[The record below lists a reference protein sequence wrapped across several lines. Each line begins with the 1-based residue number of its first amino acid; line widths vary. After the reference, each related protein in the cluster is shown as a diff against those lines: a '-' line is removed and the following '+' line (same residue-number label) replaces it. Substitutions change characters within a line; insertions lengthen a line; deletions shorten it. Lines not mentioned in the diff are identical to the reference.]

1 MYCYGLHEPLK
12 IFRSVTFS
20 ERIFLLILGIV
31 CFQLAIIC
39 WYIPTKINKIL
50 YDEVGSRALIQAKQL
65 AHNPIIIR
73 CIQMQNT
80 ERLRN
85 YVYTMQHRYSDA
97 DYIVIGDANQI
108 HLVHPD
114 PAQIGQHME
123 GNDNRFV
130 LQNHAEVT
138 MGRGTLGLSMRGKAP
153 IEDQQGHIIGIV
165 SVGYFINSIAS
176 WTYTYLTPFIVILLL
191 MFSIAVIASYSF
203 AKHIKNKMLHM
214 EPEEIALSLRTKSA
228 ILKSIYEG
236 IIAINIKGSI
246 YTINDNAL
254 HILGIAEPN
263 IQGKNI
269 RDYVTPWSF
278 FLPDTDS
285 SSTVRDEI
293 MTMNQQY
300 VIANRLP
307 CKLDHKIIGWII
319 SFRKKDELYSL
330 SNQLVEVKKNIEN
343 MRVIRHEYAN
353 KLSTIGGL
361 IQLGSYQEALQLINQ
376 ESEEQEHL
384 VTYLTSTFDAN
395 SVAAILLSKHSR
407 AKELGMSLEFDP
419 ACSLHKALPELLQA
433 DELTT
438 IVGNLID
445 NAFEATRL
453 NPASDRTIHLLLNN
467 DGHELI
473 IEISDNGTGIASDL
487 AEHIFEHGVTT
498 KQESGHGYGMYL
510 VHQYVTSADGYI
522 TISDADPCGTIISI
536 FIPEKIQHVEEL

>member
-1 MYCYGLHEPLK
+1 MK
-12 IFRSVTFS
+12 IFRTVTFS

-31 CFQLAIIC
+31 CLQLAIIC

-65 AHNPIIIR
+65 AHNPIIIH
-73 CIQMQNT
+73 CIQMQDH
-80 ERLRN
+80 ERLRK
-85 YVYTMQHRYSDA
+85 YVYNMQHRYSDA

-114 PAQIGQHME
+114 PAQIGHHME
-123 GNDNRFV
+123 GNDNSFV

-153 IEDQQGHIIGIV
+153 IVDLQGHIIGIV
-165 SVGYFINSIAS
+165 SVGYFVNSIAS
-176 WTYTYLTPFIVILLL
+176 WTYTYLTPFIAISLL
-191 MFSIAVIASYSF
+191 MFCIAIIASYSF

-236 IIAINIKGSI
+236 IIAINTRGQI

-254 HILGIAEPN
+254 QILGITDVN

-269 RDYVTPWSF
+269 QDYVTPYHF
-278 FLPDTDS
+278 FLPETDS
-285 SSTVRDEI
+285 QTTIRDEI
-293 MTMNQQY
+293 ITLNQHY

-307 CKLDHKIIGWII
+307 CKLDHKLIGWII

-361 IQLGSYQEALQLINQ
+361 IQLGSYQEALLLINQ

-384 VTYLTSTFDAN
+384 VTYLTSTIDAN
-395 SVAAILLSKHSR
+395 QVAAILLSKHSR
-407 AKELGMSLEFDP
+407 AKELGLTLEFDP
-419 ACSLHKALPELLQA
+419 ACSLHRALPELLQA

-438 IVGNLID
+438 ILGNLID
-445 NAFEATRL
+445 NAFEATQR
-453 NPASDRTIHLLLNN
+453 NPISNRIIHLLLNN
-467 DGHELI
+467 DGQELI

-487 AEHIFEHGVTT
+487 AEHVFEHGVTT

-510 VHQYVTSADGYI
+510 VHQYVTYANGYI
-522 TISDADPCGTIISI
+522 TISDAEPCGTIISI
-536 FIPEKIQHVEEL
+536 FIPENISHVEEL